1 MVASFDAASPGR
13 EQLVRGHG
21 LFLDDLDIAGTL
33 SCHFV
38 RSVIAHGVIT
48 SIEIGLAARRRGV
61 HAVLL
66 SSDLALEDIPGKLRH
81 GPSAP
86 EMGRPPLVNDRVRY
100 VGEPFALVV
109 ADTPTLAADAA
120 DSVFADFETL
130 PAVIDPVESQ
140 SGRVLLFPEAGTNV
154 VDSSS
159 TGESREG
166 HWPIKA
172 AIEVTNQRLAPLTL
186 EPLGI
191 LVEPTGDGLHIWC
204 GHQAPHRLR
213 SQLAAMLGLP
223 EKQIRVTV
231 PNVGG
236 GFGARGMFYPEY
248 LVVAAAAIRLNAPLK
263 WVATRREDFTGGIH
277 GRAQTHRIRL
287 EGEQD
292 GRIKRARVEI
302 LADLGAYPHNGSLIP
317 GFTRFMA
324 TGPYLIDEVST
335 QTTMVVTN
343 TAPIG
348 TYRGAGRP
356 EAAYALERAIEAFA
370 RECGLDSIEVRRRN
384 LIPPSSLPMTAPSG
398 AEYDSGD
405 YPAALD
411 ALLAEVDVDAV
422 RDEQRRRAHTGEAVL
437 GLGIAMYLE
446 RAGGPLTEGEYASVA
461 IGHAG
466 TLTVRVGAVDT
477 GQGHDE
483 IWTEI
488 AGAPFGLSGSGIAV
502 VSGDTDLVPEGVGTF
517 ASRST
522 QICGSVVARC
532 STSLFERARDVAAEM
547 LEVDPADLV
556 AREGR
561 FETIDRSGVS
571 VGLDDVSA
579 RAVQTGVELH
589 CEELWVPGAHTF
601 PYGAHAAIVEVDRET
616 GDVQLLRAV
625 AVDDCGTVLSPSGVT
640 AQIHGSL
647 AQGIGQARFE
657 RVHYDDQGQPLTTT
671 LVDYL
676 APRASDLPFFQTA
689 HLVTP
694 APSNVLGAKGVG
706 ESGCIGFPPAMVN
719 AAVDA
724 VSHLGVTEI
733 QMPVDPCNVWTTI
746 RQATPAHAKLE
757 STPR

>member
-1 MVASFDAASPGR
+1 MATSCDALRGR
-13 EQLVRGHG
+13 EQLVRGRG
-21 LFLDDLDIAGTL
+21 LFLDDLDITGTL

-48 SIEIGLAARRRGV
+48 NIDTESARKRGV

-81 GPSAP
+81 GPPAP
-86 EMGRPPLVNDRVRY
+86 EMGRPPLAHDRVRY
-100 VGEPFALVV
+100 VGEPYALVV

-120 DSVFADFETL
+120 EAVFADFEPL
-130 PAVIDPVESQ
+130 PAVIDPDKSR
-140 SGRVLLFPEAGTNV
+140 SSKDLLFPGAGTNV

-159 TGESREG
+159 TGENNEG
-166 HWPIKA
+166 HWPIRA

-191 LVEPTGDGLHIWC
+191 LAEPTGDGLHIWC

-213 SQLAAMLGLP
+213 SQLASMLGLA
-223 EKQIRVTV
+223 EKQVRVTV

-248 LVVAAAAIRLNAPLK
+248 LVVAAAAIRLDTPLK
-263 WVATRREDFTGGIH
+263 WVATRREDFTGGTH

-292 GRIKRARVEI
+292 GRIRRARVEI

-356 EAAYALERAIEAFA
+356 EAAYALERAIEIFA

-384 LIPPSSLPMTAPSG
+384 LIPPSRLPMTAPSG

-405 YPAALD
+405 YPASLD
-411 ALLAEVDVDAV
+411 VLLAEVDVEAV
-422 RDEQRRRAHTGEAVL
+422 REEQRQRADTGEAAL
-437 GLGIAMYLE
+437 GLGIAMYVE

-461 IGHAG
+461 IGEAG
-466 TLTVRVGAVDT
+466 TLSVHVGAVDT

-483 IWTEI
+483 IWARI
-488 AGAPFGLSGSGIAV
+488 AAAPFGLSGSSITV

-522 QICGSVVARC
+522 QICGSVIARC
-532 STSLFERARDVAAEM
+532 SRSLFERARDIAAEM

-556 AREGR
+556 VREGR

-571 VGLDDVSA
+571 VGLADVRA
-579 RAVQTGVELH
+579 RASQTGVDLR

-625 AVDDCGTVLSPSGVT
+625 AVDDCGTVLSPSGVA
-640 AQIHGSL
+640 AQVHGSL

-657 RVHYDDQGQPLTTT
+657 RVYYDDQGQPLTTT

-676 APRASDLPFFQTA
+676 APRATDLPFFQTA

-694 APSNVLGAKGVG
+694 ALSNVLGAKGVG

-719 AAVDA
+719 AVMDA
-724 VSHLGVTEI
+724 VSYLGVTEI

-746 RQATPAHAKLE
+746 RQATGAQTELE
-757 STPR
+757 RTPK

>member
-1 MVASFDAASPGR
+1 MPAGADAPRAGR
-13 EQLVRGHG
+13 EQLVQGDA
-21 LFLDDLDIAGTL
+21 LFLDDLNIAGTL

-38 RSVIAHGVIT
+38 RSVIAHGIIT
-48 SIEIGLAARRRGV
+48 SIDVESAAQKRGV
-61 HAVLL
+61 RAVLL
-66 SSDLALEDIPGKLRH
+66 SSDLALDDIPGNLRH
-81 GPSAP
+81 GPPAP
-86 EMGRPPLVNDRVRY
+86 GMGRPPLVHDRVRY
-100 VGEPFALVV
+100 VGEPIALVV
-109 ADTPTLAADAA
+109 ADTPVLAADAA
-120 DSVFADFETL
+120 DSVFADIEPL
-130 PAVIDPVESQ
+130 PALVDPEES
-140 SGRVLLFPEAGTNV
+140 RTDKVLLFPAAGTNV
-154 VDSSS
+154 VDTNSS
-159 TGESREG
+159 GEDREG
-166 HWPIKA
+166 HWPIRA
-172 AIEVTNQRLAPLTL
+172 DIEVTNQRLAPLTL

-191 LVEPTGDGLHIWC
+191 LVEPTGGGLHIWC

-213 SQLAAMLGLP
+213 SQLSAMLGLP

-248 LVVAAAAIRLNAPLK
+248 LVVAAAAMRLKKPLK
-263 WVATRREDFTGGIH
+263 WVATRREDFTGGTH

-287 EGEQD
+287 EGEED
-292 GRIKRARVEI
+292 GRIRRARVEI
-302 LADLGAYPHNGSLIP
+302 LADIGAYPHNGSLIP

-335 QTTMVVTN
+335 NTTMVVTN

-356 EAAYALERAIEAFA
+356 EAAYALERAIEKFA

-384 LIPPSSLPMTAPSG
+384 LIPPSNLPMTAPSG

-411 ALLAEVDVDAV
+411 ALLAEVDVEAV
-422 RDEQRRRAHTGEAVL
+422 RAEQRRRAGTGEAAL
-437 GLGIAMYLE
+437 GFGISIYLE
-446 RAGGPLTEGEYASVA
+446 RAGGPLTEGEYGSVA
-461 IGHAG
+461 IDDDG
-466 TLTVRVGAVDT
+466 TLSVRVGAVDT

-483 IWTEI
+483 VWARI
-488 AGAPFGLSGSGIAV
+488 AGDLFGLSGSDITV

-522 QICGSVVARC
+522 QICGSVIARC
-532 STSLFERARDVAAEM
+532 SRSLFERARDVAAEM
-547 LEVDPADLV
+547 LEVAHTDLL

-561 FETIDRSGVS
+561 FEVIDRSGVS
-571 VGLDDVSA
+571 VGLADISA
-579 RAVQTGVELH
+579 RASQTRVELH

-616 GDVQLLRAV
+616 GDVHLLRAV
-625 AVDDCGTVLSPSGVT
+625 AVDDCGTVLSPAGAT
-640 AQIHGSL
+640 AQVHGSL

-657 RVHYDDQGQPLTTT
+657 KMHYDNQGQPLTTT

-676 APRASDLPFFQTA
+676 APRASDIPFFQTA

-719 AAVDA
+719 AVIDA
-724 VSHLGVTEI
+724 LSDLGVTEI
-733 QMPVDPCNVWTTI
+733 HMPVDPGNVWTTI
-746 RQATPAHAKLE
+746 RRATQAQAKLE
-757 STPR
+757 RTSS